1 MDTAIPLFLFILG
14 CILGPMWIGMHY
26 SAKKRAA
33 AGLAAEE
40 KAELERLVE
49 SEAAMRERI
58 RTLESILDA
67 ETPNWRRSAE

>member
-1 MDTAIPLFLFILG
+1 MDAAIPLFLFILG
-14 CILGPMWIGMHY
+14 CILGPMWLSMHY
-26 SAKKRAA
+26 AAKKRTA